1 MVLGRA
7 TVRPYVGA
15 VKRFL
20 LPIVSPAITGG
31 LGWGFGNFHSF
42 FGESN
47 FTSPQIDADEHGF
60 AGEEKGF
67 KREVHK
73 GWCEGREGELNR

>member
-1 MVLGRA
+1 MLGRA

-20 LPIVSPAITGG
+20 LPIVSPAITGS

-42 FGESN
+42 FGESK
-47 FTSPQIDADEHGF
+47 FTPPRIDADEHRF
-60 AGEEKGF
+60 AGKEKALNC
-67 KREVHK
+67 EVHK
-73 GWCEGREGELNR
+73 GWCEGREGELDR